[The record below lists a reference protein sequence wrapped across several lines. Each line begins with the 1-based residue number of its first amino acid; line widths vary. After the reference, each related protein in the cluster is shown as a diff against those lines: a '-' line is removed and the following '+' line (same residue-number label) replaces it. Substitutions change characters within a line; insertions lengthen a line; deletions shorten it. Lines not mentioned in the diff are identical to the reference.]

1 MMIVKKIVEWIDN
14 TNNFI
19 SSFTMWLI
27 LPLIGIM
34 LFEVIMRYA
43 FHSPTVWGAELS
55 SMIFGIYMIYSGPCS
70 VYEKVQVGVDLFSS
84 KWNPRTQAVVH
95 CITYIFTMVFFVSI
109 ISLTCKYAV
118 ESWEL
123 NEISTSAWGQPIY
136 HWKALIPIAYVLTF
150 AQTISDFIRNLW
162 LAVTGE
168 ELQ

>member
-1 MMIVKKIVEWIDN
+1 MTIKRIVECIDK
-14 TNNFI
+14 TNRFI
-19 SSFTMWLI
+19 TSFTMWLI

-34 LFEVIMRYA
+34 LFEVVMRYA

-84 KWNPRTQAVVH
+84 KSKPRTQAAVH
-95 CITYIFTMVFFVSI
+95 CLTYVFTMAFFVSI
-109 ISLTCKYAV
+109 ISLTFKYAM

-123 NEISTSAWGQPIY
+123 KEVSTSAWGQPIY

-150 AQTISDFIRNLW
+150 AQTVSDFIRNAY
-162 LAVTGE
+162 LAITGE
-168 ELQ
+168 EL

>member
-1 MMIVKKIVEWIDN
+1 MTIKRIVECIDK
-14 TNNFI
+14 TNRFI
-19 SSFTMWLI
+19 TSFTMWLI

-34 LFEVIMRYA
+34 LFEVVMRYA

-84 KWNPRTQAVVH
+84 KWNPRTQAAVH
-95 CITYIFTMVFFVSI
+95 CLTYVFTMAFFVSI
-109 ISLTCKYAV
+109 ISLTLKYAM

-123 NEISTSAWGQPIY
+123 KEVSTSAWGQPIY

-150 AQTISDFIRNLW
+150 AQTVSDFIRNAY
-162 LAVTGE
+162 LAITGE
-168 ELQ
+168 EL